1 MSFLKK
7 EPSYSRQVPL
17 LTGDEEDSEEELFE
31 RVKKGPPRKDN
42 AIAKVKQE
50 LQSTVNLMK
59 NNLHKVIDRGEKLE
73 DLEAKSE
80 TFEMNASEFKS
91 RSTKLRKKMWW
102 QQCKLK
108 LVFGLIITGVLIVV
122 IVSLVLKNKKSQ

>member
-7 EPSYSRQVPL
+7 EPSYSRVPL

-31 RVKKGPPRKDN
+31 RVKKGPLRKDN

-108 LVFGLIITGVLIVV
+108 LVFGLIITGVLTVV